1 MAMASSQAL
10 TWACSWRR
18 GANSM
23 RKEGITFG
31 LAVMITALASAQDLS
46 QPGSLQASRR
56 DVTVVRASGSGFLAT
71 VHYPATGTA
80 IGSPVDSS
88 NGPYPIVAF
97 GHGFLSSVTL
107 YQSTAAHLATW
118 GFIVILPQTQGSLIP
133 SHSALAADM
142 VSSLDWLAAQGADA
156 ASPWAG
162 AVSSDRRGAAG
173 HSMGG
178 GCAVL
183 AAQQDPRIHA
193 LVPMAAAD
201 TNPSSV
207 AAAASVR
214 CATRLI
220 VGSQDTIVPP
230 STDVPM
236 YANLQG
242 PAQFVSITGGSHC
255 GFIDSAIPFCDS
267 GSITRAQQLATVR
280 REMTTFLLLY
290 LKGDGSQWNAVWGTP
305 PADAGIVQQSRQTPD
320 LNGNG
325 RVDGEDLGI
334 LLAAWGQAGRGD
346 LDGNGTVD
354 GADLGRLLA
363 AWRP

>member
-1 MAMASSQAL
+1 
-10 TWACSWRR
+10 
-18 GANSM
+18 
-23 RKEGITFG
+23 
-31 LAVMITALASAQDLS
+31 
-46 QPGSLQASRR
+46 
-56 DVTVVRASGSGFLAT
+56 
-71 VHYPATGTA
+71 
-80 IGSPVDSS
+80 
-88 NGPYPIVAF
+88 
-97 GHGFLSSVTL
+97 
-107 YQSTAAHLATW
+107 
-118 GFIVILPQTQGSLIP
+118 
-133 SHSALAADM
+133 
-142 VSSLDWLAAQGADA
+142 
-156 ASPWAG
+156 
-162 AVSSDRRGAAG
+162 
-173 HSMGG
+173 
-178 GCAVL
+178 
-183 AAQQDPRIHA
+183 
-193 LVPMAAAD
+193 MAAAD

-255 GFIDSAIPFCDS
+255 GFIDSAIPFCDA

-280 REMTTFLLLY
+280 REMTEFLLLY

-334 LLAAWGQAGRGD
+334 LLNAWGQAGRGD